1 MKYVISF
8 LFFLFSCTVSAFA
21 DDNNQEYTSPSP
33 EYYIDSFSKAKKLL
47 LKLYSDHQTTFYC
60 NCQFDQLKRVDAD
73 DCGYI
78 PRKNAKRGNRIEWE
92 HVVPAHRFGSH
103 LACWSEQESFPR
115 CIKKNGKTLSGRRCC
130 RKVNPNFK
138 EMEADMMNLV
148 PAVGELNADRS
159 NYAFG
164 VVEGEF
170 RLYGQCDFEVNTR
183 QKITE
188 PEATLRGDIARTY
201 LYFEN
206 KYGLVL
212 TEAEKTRFDQ
222 WKVDDPINEWE
233 LEKAKRV
240 NQVLLSVG
248 KRRSNLPIFVETD

>member
-1 MKYVISF
+1 MKYFISF
-8 LFFLFSCTVSAFA
+8 LFLSIFCIFSAFA
-21 DDNNQEYTSPSP
+21 DDNNQEYKPPPP

-47 LKLYSDHQTTFYC
+47 LKLYSDRQITFYC
-60 NCQFDQLKRVDAD
+60 NCQFDQLKKVDAD

-78 PRKNAKRGNRIEWE
+78 PRKNARRGNRIEWE

-103 LACWSEQESFPR
+103 LTCWSEQASFPR

-130 RKVNPNFK
+130 RKINPSFK

-164 VVEGEF
+164 MLEGES
-170 RLYGQCDFEVNTR
+170 RRYGQCDFEVNTR

-188 PEATLRGDIARTY
+188 PHVSLRGDIARIY

-206 KYGLVL
+206 KYGLKL
-212 TEAEKTRFDQ
+212 TETEEIYFDQ
-222 WKVDDPINEWE
+222 WNMDDPIDEWE
-233 LEKAKRV
+233 REKAKRV

-248 KRRSNLPIFVETD
+248 KQRPNLPIFVETD